1 MVSANLLL
9 TKRAI
14 LLTQQSP
21 KQQIPGIFCMSQIQ
35 LDWKPNAPDTAQ
47 EITADVA
54 TISGP
59 LQRAKNKPML
69 RIPLRNSFLVLQFD
83 TLEDR
88 DAVVDTLTPL
98 AQQVQNKGKQPAVSD
113 QFSGP
118 PALVAIKKKLL
129 SSDRDLNALFEE
141 LVRQSGNISEQEF
154 WAGRQHLLR
163 KQQGES
169 GAHKQRAGVGNVM
182 LLGMRP
188 SADGRTNTVNYQVT
202 PEGVQQTFAERPHVH
217 RAFLANVPAVMDEKA
232 FWTRFFK
239 NEINRQSLRARAD
252 AGDKAAALELREG
265 DDELFRQHMQPEE
278 RDQENRA
285 KIRRVDPTVNLAADG
300 FDRWSEGATA
310 RDHSKEPG
318 QGVHGARQQDGII
331 QDINRH
337 AAVVME
343 GLPDAQA
350 QQQTAEEVAQ
360 AVRVARQAKE
370 RADAGQSEGLTAGIS
385 ADMQAEWRTRAGSA
399 LDDLRAEKQEHYDSL
414 NIQDPRRYFEQT
426 STAGLGP
433 VPVSSTSQPSD
444 GLSTL
449 DVLRAINPHAL
460 RSGMDSAAATQVL
473 QDLHAEHTTVT
484 LDEQGSLVGI
494 APATDLAKPLQEQ
507 CRRVALTCNELLR
520 HFWACLPLTT
530 QPRRDKAARLD
541 RALQSQYD
549 RVVAMQ
555 QGAEGT
561 ERFCIKQLLKP
572 VDNALNASFERYQ
585 EERRGQG
592 FREHETLM
600 AA

>member
-1 MVSANLLL
+1 
-9 TKRAI
+9 
-14 LLTQQSP
+14 
-21 KQQIPGIFCMSQIQ
+21 
-35 LDWKPNAPDTAQ
+35 
-47 EITADVA
+47 
-54 TISGP
+54 
-59 LQRAKNKPML
+59 
-69 RIPLRNSFLVLQFD
+69 
-83 TLEDR
+83 
-88 DAVVDTLTPL
+88 
-98 AQQVQNKGKQPAVSD
+98 
-113 QFSGP
+113 
-118 PALVAIKKKLL
+118 
-129 SSDRDLNALFEE
+129 
-141 LVRQSGNISEQEF
+141 
-154 WAGRQHLLR
+154 
-163 KQQGES
+163 
-169 GAHKQRAGVGNVM
+169 
-182 LLGMRP
+182 
-188 SADGRTNTVNYQVT
+188 
-202 PEGVQQTFAERPHVH
+202 
-217 RAFLANVPAVMDEKA
+217 
-232 FWTRFFK
+232 
-239 NEINRQSLRARAD
+239 
-252 AGDKAAALELREG
+252 
-265 DDELFRQHMQPEE
+265 MQPEE
-278 RDQENRA
+278 RERDNRA

-343 GLPDAQA
+343 GLPDAQG

-360 AVRVARQAKE
+360 AVHVARQAKE
-370 RADAGQSEGLTAGIS
+370 RADAGQSEGPTAGIS
-385 ADMQAEWRTRAGSA
+385 DDMQAEWRTRAGSA
-399 LDDLRAEKQEHYDSL
+399 LDDLRAEKQEQYDSL

-426 STAGLGP
+426 STAGSGP
-433 VPVSSTSQPSD
+433 VPVSFTAQPSD
-444 GLSTL
+444 GLSTF
-449 DVLRAINPHAL
+449 DVLRAINPHSL
-460 RSGMDSAAATQVL
+460 QSGMDSAAATQVL

-484 LDEQGSLVGI
+484 LDEQGSLVGV

-541 RALQSQYD
+541 RALQAQYD